1 MLGLENSEAFKTPE
15 CMEAAKWLATLK
27 GFDKSS
33 FVLFA
38 AAFYNQTL
46 CCISPPSVGMAEI
59 GDEFTCRELAQ
70 LRSWSSWLVL
80 VADSVN
86 TAMAV
91 RGLVQTAAHNL
102 FAEVGGDVGSVLDN
116 SMIHIE
122 NVEGII
128 WCGVGIDRSKSLV
141 G

>member
-1 MLGLENSEAFKTPE
+1 MLGLENSEAFKAPE
-15 CMEAAKWLATLK
+15 CMEAAKWFTALK
-27 GFDKSS
+27 DFDKSS

-46 CCISPPSVGMAEI
+46 CCISPPSVGMIEI

-70 LRSWSSWLVL
+70 PRSWSSWLFL

-91 RGLVQTAAHNL
+91 RGLVQASAHNL
-102 FAEVGGDVGSVLDN
+102 FAEVRSDVCSVLDN

-128 WCGVGIDRSKSLV
+128 WCSVGINRPESLV